1 MKKNNNPKMKKSYKK
16 LYEKCVAKAKKMM
29 PNKMKISK
37 TIKKARKIIE
47 RLHNIPK
54 CRVLAENVCNFCDLL
69 SDYFAGIYQNLPLA
83 TIVAVLGGL
92 LYVVLPI
99 DILADFIPVLGWLDD
114 AAVVAFIVAAE
125 QNDVKEY
132 LVWKKQQIT
141 TNYNKTQLELV
152 G

>member
-1 MKKNNNPKMKKSYKK
+1 MKKSKEPKMKKSYRKFYK
-16 LYEKCVAKAKKMM
+16 KCVSKARKMM
-29 PNKMKISK
+29 PNKMKISN

-54 CRVLAENVCNFCDLL
+54 CGVLAGNVCNFCDLL
-69 SDYFAGIYQNLPLA
+69 SDYFAETYQNLPLS

-99 DILADFIPVLGWLDD
+99 DVLADFIPVLGWLDD
-114 AAVVAFIVAAE
+114 AAVIAFVLTAE

-132 LVWKKQQIT
+132 LKWKT
-141 TNYNKTQLELV
+141 TQLSV
-152 G
+152 GKGLLTVN